1 VNPRI
6 YVLAGVNGAG
16 KSSVIGGIIH
26 AAGGEFFNPDEVAAT
41 LRTEQGLSLR
51 EANAQ
56 AWTEGKERLER
67 AIHDRSDFAFETTL
81 GATTIPR
88 LLAQAA
94 DEGFEV
100 RIWLVG
106 LESVEKHM
114 QRVRARVAAG
124 GHDIP
129 EEKIRERWVGSRLNI
144 INLLPRVAELRVYDN
159 SAECDAET
167 GQNPPPRLLLH
178 WNRGRILAPP
188 VSELEST
195 PEWAKPILAAAID
208 LVTPR
213 N

>member
-1 VNPRI
+1 
-6 YVLAGVNGAG
+6 VNGAG
-16 KSSVIGGIIH
+16 KSSVGGYWIRLD
-26 AAGGEFFNPDEVAAT
+26 GDDYFNPDEAAAA
-41 LRTEQGLSLR
+41 LVNEESISLA
-51 EANAQ
+51 EANAR
-56 AWTEGKERLER
+56 AWNLGKELLEQAIRERLN
-67 AIHDRSDFAFETTL
+67 FAFETTL
-81 GATTIPR
+81 GGNTIPR

-100 RIWLVG
+100 LIWFVG

-129 EEKIRERWVGSRLNI
+129 EEKIRERWNGSRLNL
-144 INLLPRVAELRVYDN
+144 INLLPHLTELRVFDN
-159 SAECDAET
+159 SAERDPET
-167 GQNPPPRLLLH
+167 GDNPPPRLLLD

-188 VSELEST
+188 VSELEAT